1 MMEEASVSIRLN
13 PFKGLAGPEGTPVP
27 WSPYGR
33 ILADRP
39 VFTLDPLFHAG
50 CYYVQ
55 DSSAMFVGH
64 LFRKLLGISPCSGQ
78 LPPETSSF
86 VGPHRGAPLAVPP
99 LTVPR
104 VAGFP
109 EAVAAAT
116 GQVERSEVRLSG
128 PAGPGTFAQRKSER
142 ALRPQGVTGGGA
154 PLKGT
159 GTEPVKVLDLCAAP
173 GGKTTDLAASLREAF
188 GDGFVL
194 VANEV
199 MKARVGILDDN
210 VARWGDPNVIVT
222 SADPAAFARL
232 AGWFDVI
239 VADVPCSG
247 EGMFRK
253 DPRAREE
260 WSPAVVELC
269 AARQKRILA
278 DVWPALREGG
288 LLIYSTCTYES
299 AENDENLAWAAAQLG
314 GEILEPE
321 EEFRDAGVRRTP
333 HGHLLEAGVVPG
345 EGQWAGALRKT
356 APQALAKNASPADLH
371 PVRSGL
377 RKGEAKRKDFIP
389 DPDYA
394 LSIKFDSKDYPAVDV
409 DRQTA
414 LRFLHRDALVL
425 PQAAPGY
432 NVITYLGHP
441 LGFVKNIGSRCNNLL
456 PKGRRILMNV

>member
-1 MMEEASVSIRLN
+1 MEEASVSVRLN

-33 ILADRP
+33 ILQERP

-55 DSSAMFVGH
+55 DSSAMFVGY
-64 LFRKLLGISPCSGQ
+64 LFRKLLTGCTPLRGSQ
-78 LPPETSSF
+78 PPETSGCA
-86 VGPHRGAPLAVPP
+86 GPLPQPSAAGPSLLRSRGRL
-99 LTVPR
+99 R
-104 VAGFP
+104 FP
-109 EAVAAAT
+109 EAAAVSA
-116 GQVERSEVRLSG
+116 
-128 PAGPGTFAQRKSER
+128 A
-142 ALRPQGVTGGGA
+142 PQ
-154 PLKGT
+154 
-159 GTEPVKVLDLCAAP
+159 PVIRVLDLCAAP
-173 GGKTTDLAASLREAF
+173 GGKTTDLAASLREAY
-188 GDGFVL
+188 GDAFVL

-199 MKARVGILDDN
+199 MKARVGVLNDN
-210 VARWGDPNVIVT
+210 VARWGDPNVVVT
-222 SADPAAFARL
+222 SVDPAAFAQL
-232 AGWFDVI
+232 EGWFDII

-253 DPRAREE
+253 DARTREE
-260 WSPAVVELC
+260 WSPAVVDLC

-278 DVWPALREGG
+278 DVWPALRQGG
-288 LLIYSTCTYES
+288 WLLYSTCTYEA
-299 AENDENLAWAAAQLG
+299 AENDDTLAWAAAELG
-314 GEILEPE
+314 GEILPPE
-321 EEFRDAGVRRTP
+321 DIFAEYGVRRTP

-356 APQALAKNASPADLH
+356 APQRTAPKADISALRPL
-371 PVRSGL
+371 RSGL
-377 RKGEAKRKDFIP
+377 RKGGTKGRDFIP

-432 NVITYLGHP
+432 HVITYLGHP
-441 LGFVKNIGSRCNNLL
+441 LGFVKNIGPRCNNLL